1 MKKIAILIAI
11 AGTSVMMTEC
21 SPKKKIASNELSPE
35 AKVAEVKRNYTPAQM
50 EEGKTIWSASCGKCH
65 KLHDGPDHDVAKWE
79 KVLPRMINRAKLNE
93 VDGGKVRAYLLA
105 NAKM

>member
-1 MKKIAILIAI
+1 MKKFAILFVI
-11 AGTSVMMTEC
+11 AGTSVMLTEC
-21 SPKKKIASNELSPE
+21 SPKKKIAGTEMSAE
-35 AKVAEVKRNYTPAQM
+35 AKVAEIKRNYTPAQM
-50 EEGKTIWSASCGKCH
+50 EEGKAIWSVSCGKCH

-79 KVLPRMINRAKLNE
+79 KVLPRMISRSKLNE